1 VDLQWVDIVL
11 PAAVVAKEGILNLI
25 VIVVVKVYHVK
36 QGNYQ
41 TWTLRHD

>member
-1 VDLQWVDIVL
+1 MDLQWVGIVL
-11 PAAVVAKEGILNLI
+11 PTAVAAREGILNLI